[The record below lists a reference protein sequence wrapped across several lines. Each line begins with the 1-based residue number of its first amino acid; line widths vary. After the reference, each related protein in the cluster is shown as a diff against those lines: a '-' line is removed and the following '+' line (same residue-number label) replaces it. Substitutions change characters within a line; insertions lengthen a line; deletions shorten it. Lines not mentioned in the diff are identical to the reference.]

1 MTSTENVNKQ
11 IEVTQVRN
19 LFKGWLSNYNKL
31 KMLDVTKFEPKY
43 VCSFIETKTASGM
56 KIDLKI
62 QFIFLKN
69 FPMKEL
75 MISTLVILANTKEKH
90 VVSGDPLVKDNL
102 AV

>member
-1 MTSTENVNKQ
+1 
-11 IEVTQVRN
+11 
-19 LFKGWLSNYNKL
+19 
-31 KMLDVTKFEPKY
+31 
-43 VCSFIETKTASGM
+43 M

-75 MISTLVILANTKEKH
+75 MISTLVILANAKEKH